1 MDVNTLQ
8 VSAKDSYGGDL
19 VVNIQLKSGTV
30 TGGQTVVYTFM
41 AMDKLG
47 NVAVVDTVPI
57 KVYNG
62 NDIILTYNKYASD
75 LVKLS
80 SFGEEFYATAIDSF
94 GDSITIQIIAVDGDL
109 TAGATESIRLVAVD
123 AVGNVKES
131 EIIEN
136 IKIYGLPTITYKY
149 DGDYIDVSDNPYA
162 TFDVRDSFGEEVSF
176 EIEVIEGEK
185 ILGQK
190 ITYKVT
196 ATDIAGNVIEEF
208 YTLDVVGKGKVG
220 ITLDVNDGDFIE
232 NDFVLVAQNESF
244 ELDVPTRTGYKFIG
258 WSIDDVFYTDENG
271 NSVKTF
277 DETFNIATLTANW
290 SKIYTITY
298 KLDGG
303 STTNVTEYTFESET
317 IVLSNPTKDHYDF
330 VEWQLDGKKVTEIA
344 SGSYGDKTIVAL
356 WKPTIY
362 VITYQLNGGSTSN
375 VTEYTIESEAIVLS
389 NPAKSHYDFAEWQL
403 NGKKVTEIV
412 SGSYG
417 DKTIVAVWTPTIYTI
432 TYDLNGGSATNVT
445 GYTIESETIVLS
457 NPTKY
462 CYDFVEWRLDGKV
475 VTEIASDS
483 YGDKTI
489 VAVWTPTVYTI
500 TYELDGGSTTNVTG
514 YTIESEDIILNN
526 PTKTGYK
533 FLGWSGTDVN
543 GMSTE
548 VIIPSGSTGNRE
560 YTANWKIITYTITYE
575 LDGGSTTN
583 VTGYTIESETIVL
596 SNPTKDHYDFVEW
609 QLDGKK
615 VTEIASGSYGD
626 KTIVAVWTPTVY
638 TITYQLNGDDATN
651 VGTYT
656 IESGSI
662 ILTNPTKTGY
672 KFLGWSG
679 TDIDG
684 MSTNVV
690 IPSGSA
696 GNREYT
702 ANWGIITYTI
712 TYELNG
718 GSAINEKTYT
728 IESENITLNNPT
740 RTGYDFVEWQLDGE
754 KITEI
759 VQGNYGDKT
768 IVAIWKAIFIVSNNS
783 IIGLTEYGRTL
794 TEIIVPTN
802 IDGEIITTISSKV
815 FDNTCKVETVDI
827 LGGITTIEDRAFLDC
842 SSLKSIT
849 IPWSVSSIGGSAF
862 NGCRGL
868 IEINY
873 NATNCADFGIR
884 NTVFN
889 DAGKNEAGITVK
901 VGANVT
907 RIPRLLFSS
916 STSSYNPKISV
927 VIFEEGSICK
937 TIGSGAFSDCISL
950 TRVEIP
956 NSIENI
962 ESAAFGYCEELSN
975 ITFKGTVAE
984 WNNVSKGSNWSR
996 GIQATQV
1003 VCSDGTVSI

>member
-1 MDVNTLQ
+1 
-8 VSAKDSYGGDL
+8 
-19 VVNIQLKSGTV
+19 
-30 TGGQTVVYTFM
+30 
-41 AMDKLG
+41 
-47 NVAVVDTVPI
+47 
-57 KVYNG
+57 
-62 NDIILTYNKYASD
+62 
-75 LVKLS
+75 
-80 SFGEEFYATAIDSF
+80 
-94 GDSITIQIIAVDGDL
+94 
-109 TAGATESIRLVAVD
+109 
-123 AVGNVKES
+123 
-131 EIIEN
+131 
-136 IKIYGLPTITYKY
+136 
-149 DGDYIDVSDNPYA
+149 
-162 TFDVRDSFGEEVSF
+162 
-176 EIEVIEGEK
+176 
-185 ILGQK
+185 
-190 ITYKVT
+190 
-196 ATDIAGNVIEEF
+196 
-208 YTLDVVGKGKVG
+208 
-220 ITLDVNDGDFIE
+220 
-232 NDFVLVAQNESF
+232 
-244 ELDVPTRTGYKFIG
+244 
-258 WSIDDVFYTDENG
+258 
-271 NSVKTF
+271 
-277 DETFNIATLTANW
+277 
-290 SKIYTITY
+290 
-298 KLDGG
+298 
-303 STTNVTEYTFESET
+303 
-317 IVLSNPTKDHYDF
+317 
-330 VEWQLDGKKVTEIA
+330 
-344 SGSYGDKTIVAL
+344 
-356 WKPTIY
+356 
-362 VITYQLNGGSTSN
+362 
-375 VTEYTIESEAIVLS
+375 
-389 NPAKSHYDFAEWQL
+389 
-403 NGKKVTEIV
+403 
-412 SGSYG
+412 
-417 DKTIVAVWTPTIYTI
+417 
-432 TYDLNGGSATNVT
+432 
-445 GYTIESETIVLS
+445 
-457 NPTKY
+457 
-462 CYDFVEWRLDGKV
+462 
-475 VTEIASDS
+475 
-483 YGDKTI
+483 
-489 VAVWTPTVYTI
+489 
-500 TYELDGGSTTNVTG
+500 
-514 YTIESEDIILNN
+514 
-526 PTKTGYK
+526 
-533 FLGWSGTDVN
+533 
-543 GMSTE
+543 MSTE